1 MRKIV
6 AGLHVSLD
14 GVTESPEKWTFQFFN
29 DEVGQVVGSQM
40 AQSDAILLGRRT
52 YEEFA
57 AYWPDKS
64 AADDP
69 IAAFLNNTPKYV
81 ASTTLK
87 SLEWKNSTLIR
98 GDVADA
104 LAQLKEEPG
113 KNITI
118 TGSVTLVESLL
129 SSGLIDELRLLLF
142 PIVVGNGR
150 RLFEDIREQVPL
162 KLLESKVFGTG
173 VVALTFE
180 PAGM

>member
-29 DEVGQVVGSQM
+29 DEVGQEIGSQM
-40 AQSDAILLGRRT
+40 AESDAILLGRRT

-69 IAAFLNNTPKYV
+69 VADFLNNTPKYV
-81 ASTTLK
+81 ASTSLQ
-87 SLEWKNSTLIR
+87 SLEWKNSTLIQ
-98 GDVADA
+98 GDVVDA
-104 LAQLKEEPG
+104 LAKLKEGPG
-113 KNITI
+113 RNITI
-118 TGSVTLVESLL
+118 TGSVTLVGSLL

-142 PIVVGNGR
+142 PVVVGNGR
-150 RLFEDIREQVPL
+150 RLFENVREQIAL
-162 KLLESKVFGTG
+162 KLVESKAFATG

>member
-14 GVTESPEKWTFQFFN
+14 GVTESPEKWTFQYFN

-64 AADDP
+64 EADDP
-69 IAAFLNNTPKYV
+69 VAAFLNNTPKYV
-81 ASTTLK
+81 ASTTLE
-87 SLEWKNSTLIR
+87 SLAWRNSTLIR

-118 TGSVTLVESLL
+118 TGSVTLVGSLL
-129 SSGLIDELRLLLF
+129 SSGLVDELRLLLF

-150 RLFEDIREQVPL
+150 RLFEDVREQVPL
-162 KLLESKVFGTG
+162 KLLESKAFGTG

-180 PAGM
+180 PAGV

>member
-14 GVTESPEKWTFQFFN
+14 GVTESPEKWTFQYFN

-64 AADDP
+64 EADDP
-69 IAAFLNNTPKYV
+69 FAAFLNNTPKYV

-87 SLEWKNSTLIR
+87 SLEWRNSTLIR

-118 TGSVTLVESLL
+118 TGSVTLVGSLL

-150 RLFEDIREQVPL
+150 RLFEDVREQVPL
-162 KLLESKVFGTG
+162 KLLESKAFGTG

>member
-29 DEVGQVVGSQM
+29 DEVGQEVGSQM
-40 AQSDAILLGRRT
+40 AESDAILLGRRT

-57 AYWPDKS
+57 AYWPGKS

-69 IAAFLNNTPKYV
+69 IADFLNNTPKYV
-81 ASTTLK
+81 VSKTLK
-87 SLEWKNSTLIR
+87 SPEWRNSTLIR
-98 GDVADA
+98 GDVAEA
-104 LAQLKEEPG
+104 LTQLKEGPG

-118 TGSVTLVESLL
+118 TGSVTLVGSLL

-150 RLFEDIREQVPL
+150 RLFEDIREQFAL
-162 KLLESKVFGTG
+162 KLVESKAFGTG

>member
-14 GVTESPEKWTFQFFN
+14 GVTESPEKWTFQYFN
-29 DEVGQVVGSQM
+29 EEVGQVVGSQM

-64 AADDP
+64 EADDP
-69 IAAFLNNTPKYV
+69 FAAFLNNTPKYV

-87 SLEWKNSTLIR
+87 SLEWRNSTLIR

-118 TGSVTLVESLL
+118 TGSVTLVGSLL

-150 RLFEDIREQVPL
+150 RLFEDVREQVPL
-162 KLLESKVFGTG
+162 KLLESKAFGTG

>member
-14 GVTESPEKWTFQFFN
+14 GVTESPEKWTFQYFN
-29 DEVGQVVGSQM
+29 DDVGQEVGSQM
-40 AQSDAILLGRRT
+40 AESDAILLGRRT

-69 IAAFLNNTPKYV
+69 IADFLNNTPKYV
-81 ASTTLK
+81 ASTTLE
-87 SLEWKNSTLIR
+87 SLGWQNSTLLQ

-104 LAQLKEEPG
+104 LAQLKNGPG

-118 TGSVTLVESLL
+118 TGSVTLVGSLL

-150 RLFEDIREQVPL
+150 RLFEDVREQVGL
-162 KLLESKVFGTG
+162 KLVESKAFGTG

-180 PAGM
+180 PAGI

>member
-29 DEVGQVVGSQM
+29 DEVGQEVGSQM
-40 AQSDAILLGRRT
+40 AESDAILLGRRT

-69 IAAFLNNTPKYV
+69 IADFLNNTPKYV

-104 LAQLKEEPG
+104 LAELKEGPG

-118 TGSVTLVESLL
+118 TGSVTLVGSLL

-150 RLFEDIREQVPL
+150 RLFEDVREQVGL
-162 KLLESKVFGTG
+162 KLVESKTFGTG
-173 VVALTFE
+173 VLALTFE
-180 PAGM
+180 PAGI